1 MEPQSGGMAVRV
13 RASFDCGIFVTD
25 EAEFVLSSSSST
37 AAFRVASSAG
47 GVWPFSSDAGVLKRN
62 RERMLKVRAR
72 LFKKNS
78 WHCACPPDLN
88 PFAGHECAL
97 TCDL

>member
-1 MEPQSGGMAVRV
+1 M
-13 RASFDCGIFVTD
+13 TD

-37 AAFRVASSAG
+37 AAARRLVRWRRLA
-47 GVWPFSSDAGVLKRN
+47 FSSDAGVLKRN

-78 WHCACPPDLN
+78 WHCACPPTSTPL
-88 PFAGHECAL
+88 PASVRAHMRPL
-97 TCDL
+97 RL